1 MTSYTEDEMRSIMQ
15 ELHIAPENGRV
26 DGSEGAKILT
36 WRAKHEF
43 GVDHQYDPTTL
54 RQHIKTGQIKKE
66 EVNKAN
72 PRRNLYPYPL
82 IFQLPIAPRRGT
94 ARRKLRQS

>member
-1 MTSYTEDEMRSIMQ
+1 MTSYTEDEMCAILQ
-15 ELHIAPENGRV
+15 ELHIAPEDGRV
-26 DGSEGAKILT
+26 DGNEGAKILT

-54 RQHIKTGQIKKE
+54 RQHMRTGQIKRE
-66 EVNKAN
+66 EVDATN

-82 IFQLPIAPRRGT
+82 IFQLPIAPKRG
-94 ARRKLRQS
+94 ASRKKVKS